1 MAKSKY
7 LLGLDIG
14 ASAVKACLFKETR
27 RGLELQTLD
36 MVELPGEAVVEGE
49 VLNAGPIVDAI
60 RELVNRNRIKQKEC
74 AMMVTGYSLIIKR
87 IALPTMTKQELES
100 EIQFEAAPYIPFDI
114 NDVYLDYEMLGS
126 RPAQGQMDILLI
138 AAKKDIV
145 NSFAA
150 VGRDAGLET
159 LVMDAGAF
167 ALQNMFEYNYG
178 MTTGETL
185 VLVDVG
191 ASWTNI
197 AVLNDGMT
205 AFTRDVS
212 TAGISITEEIQKQL
226 GVAFETAEDY
236 KRSLTGD
243 VDVDAPPEVDAIVAQ
258 VCDAIAGEVQRSLD
272 FYSST
277 ATDSVFSRVMLTGG
291 TSRLPHLVESIT
303 NRCGLEVELIN
314 PLMNMAVDGAR
325 ITPAMLELLA
335 PRVAVSVG
343 LGLRRSDQ

>member
-14 ASAVKACLFKETR
+14 ASAVKACLFRETR
-27 RGLELQTLD
+27 RGLELLALD
-36 MVELPGEAVVEGE
+36 LVELPDGVVVEGE
-49 VLNAGPIVDAI
+49 VINAGPIVDSI
-60 RELVNRNRIKQKEC
+60 RELVNRNRIRQKEC
-74 AMMVTGYSLIIKR
+74 ALMVTGYSVIIKR
-87 IALPTMTKQELES
+87 IALPTMTKQELET
-100 EIQFEAAPYIPFDI
+100 EIEFEAAPYIPFDI

-138 AAKKDIV
+138 AAKKEVV
-145 NSFAA
+145 NTFAGIA
-150 VGRDAGLET
+150 RDAGLEA

-167 ALQNMFEYNYG
+167 ALQNMYEYNYG
-178 MTTGETL
+178 LGAGETL

-191 ASWTNI
+191 ACWTNI
-197 AVLNDGMT
+197 AVLHDGIT
-205 AFTRDVS
+205 AFTRDVVS
-212 TAGISITEEIQKQL
+212 AGISVTQEIQKQL
-226 GVAFETAEDY
+226 GVAYEVAEDY

-243 VDVDAPPEVDAIVAQ
+243 VDVDAPPEVDAIVSQ
-258 VCDAIAGEVQRSLD
+258 VCDSIASEVQRSLD

-277 ATDSVFSRVMLTGG
+277 ATDSVFTRVMLTGG
-291 TSRLPHLVESIT
+291 TSRLPHLAESIS

-325 ITPAMLELLA
+325 VTPAALEMLA

-343 LGLRRSDQ
+343 LGLRRSD